1 MNPMHPS
8 TVIRRHSAALL
19 LLCGMT
25 ATHLCAQT
33 APAPTASATATKSE
47 ETILLT
53 PFQVSTDKDRGYFGG
68 STLAGGRADT
78 PLKITP
84 ASISVMTK
92 EFHEDF
98 DLSDM
103 NQALSWTVGADAP
116 TSGDAGAFGGNRF
129 QTSFRGVDGNGNF
142 PVRNGS
148 IN

>member
-1 MNPMHPS
+1 MNPIHPS
-8 TVIRRHSAALL
+8 TVVRRHGVALL
-19 LLCGMT
+19 LLCGLT
-25 ATHLCAQT
+25 SAPLGAQT

-47 ETILLT
+47 EAILLT

-92 EFHEDF
+92 EFLEDF
-98 DLSDM
+98 DLTDM

-116 TSGDAGAFGGNRF
+116 TGGESGAFGGNRF
-129 QTSFRGVDGNGNF
+129 QTSFRRSSPD
-142 PVRNGS
+142 PCRC
-148 IN
+148 